1 VGALLGYSFSSMY
14 TTYGNS
20 IQLYFA
26 EDWGG
31 GDYQSWSGTEVQSAY
46 SEWAVISNVVSLI
59 FVPLA
64 GRMVDRCGSLFIMY
78 VAACFFA
85 AQSTALALLPPS
97 QMLFT
102 VVWATGSTP
111 PLLFITALMPFFLQ
125 LLPDPVKITRD
136 AGFLM
141 VLSGA
146 SNALTVVVY
155 GSILVG
161 SGTTDKLMLGDRK
174 QIPLEG
180 YRTFFAASNVV
191 AVLAPTAFHF
201 AARCFPTTIRRHT
214 TLV

>member
-1 VGALLGYSFSSMY
+1 
-14 TTYGNS
+14 
-20 IQLYFA
+20 
-26 EDWGG
+26 
-31 GDYQSWSGTEVQSAY
+31 
-46 SEWAVISNVVSLI
+46 
-59 FVPLA
+59 
-64 GRMVDRCGSLFIMY
+64 
-78 VAACFFA
+78 
-85 AQSTALALLPPS
+85 
-97 QMLFT
+97 
-102 VVWATGSTP
+102 
-111 PLLFITALMPFFLQ
+111 MPFMLQ
-125 LLPDPVKITRD
+125 LLPDPVKMTRD

-141 VLSGA
+141 VLNGA
-146 SNALTVVVY
+146 SNAFTVVVY